1 MSLFKGER
9 KVFKVQILP
18 CVCYSVKGASRKGR
32 GVPTQRHS
40 TRTGRL
46 SSLALK
52 VLSYIL
58 QIDSSPLLLPGVP
71 GAVT

>member
-9 KVFKVQILP
+9 KVFNVQILP
-18 CVCYSVKGASRKGR
+18 CVCSVKGASRKGR

-52 VLSYIL
+52 VLIYIL
-58 QIDSSPLLLPGVP
+58 QIDSSPLLLPGLP